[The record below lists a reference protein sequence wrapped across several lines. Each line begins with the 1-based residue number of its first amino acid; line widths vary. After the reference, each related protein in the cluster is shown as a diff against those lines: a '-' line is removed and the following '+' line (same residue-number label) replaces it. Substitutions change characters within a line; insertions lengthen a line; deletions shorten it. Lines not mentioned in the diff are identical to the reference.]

1 MPSKLKVVQSGPDS
15 LAVCWLPPRPAGRI
29 LHYNVYSKE
38 VDGPAQKWTA
48 DGTNRLDIR
57 NLVRSRR
64 TVFHFQVA
72 AVSGQAGEGPRS
84 RAVTFT
90 FNLSISKIPAAV
102 VSVSD
107 DFLVPRWSSLVLPC
121 AALGDAPLQISW
133 FHDGVRVQPED
144 VLANGSLS
152 FARLAEDAGGNYSCQ
167 AKNRHG
173 QDRVDYLLAV
183 VVPPPAPHLRF
194 AASNS
199 SSVTIQ
205 WSMSGS
211 GNNRTTKKISP
222 VRSFIL
228 KFRPSRPAEQHEWRE
243 RILPAG
249 WRSVPVGDLDCGSQ
263 YEFSLTA
270 SSHRVGN
277 SSSSN
282 LVTAKTKGSPPEFFP
297 ADEEEETD
305 QLTSTSAILELTG
318 PRWRDGGCPIQQ
330 FVVRFRTAD
339 SAEWIVAGAES
350 PPQQTFLLGG
360 LVPARDYVV
369 RVTAVNSAGS
379 SHRDYSIRTL
389 PLDSGSSSPAGTLL
403 LAPLFSD
410 LRVAVP
416 MAVSSLAILLTAV
429 NLLLRYRYRS
439 SSSSGDY
446 IRPAE
451 AGNSTIRTYADGT
464 LDDGGSTLGKKR
476 PFHSA
481 ASDYDAD
488 DVSPYAVFPSLCSS
502 SAQSSAYSGGGKFSN
517 STRRMKTFM
526 VDGTKECAPLPLEMS
541 NYGNRTAEEPVYDY
555 IAPCGGHNKKSAF
568 MPVVPAQHQTYRHPA
583 TDSWNNQ
590 ETLVVSQRL

>member
-1 MPSKLKVVQSGPDS
+1 MSVDDS
-15 LAVCWLPPRPAGRI
+15 LMAPSL
-29 LHYNVYSKE
+29 
-38 VDGPAQKWTA
+38 
-48 DGTNRLDIR
+48 
-57 NLVRSRR
+57 
-64 TVFHFQVA
+64 
-72 AVSGQAGEGPRS
+72 
-84 RAVTFT
+84 
-90 FNLSISKIPAAV
+90 
-102 VSVSD
+102 
-107 DFLVPRWSSLVLPC
+107 SSLVLPYT
-121 AALGDAPLQISW
+121 ALGDAPNHLDPRRRL
-133 FHDGVRVQPED
+133 H
-144 VLANGSLS
+144 LAGRRAGQWIAVFWPSS
-152 FARLAEDAGGNYSCQ
+152 RRDAGGNYSCQ

-173 QDRVDYLLAV
+173 QDRVAYLLAV
-183 VVPPPAPHLRF
+183 VVFPPTPHLRF
-194 AASNS
+194 AASNF
-199 SSVTIQ
+199 SSVTLQ

-211 GNNRTTKKISP
+211 QNNLTTKKISP

-555 IAPCGGHNKKSAF
+555 IAPCSGEHHKKSAF